1 MHEKDGLGA
10 PFVDVVQ
17 SPRRQREE
25 AAHERVADPIHPR
38 RDGVGRR
45 RGHGVGPSV
54 PPRRLIGR
62 PGAAYDRAWMASRH
76 TPGPSRAA
84 LAAWRRRAVRHM
96 TRSRTATLALV
107 RRIPGDLLRRP
118 RTQGAWSVRDVL
130 VHIAAWEA
138 EGARR
143 LALIAR
149 GRGERIVW
157 YDTTAELDAF
167 NARAVSAARRLGPGA
182 VLRRL
187 AAARARLLTELRR
200 LPPSA
205 LADPGH
211 ALPVTRWLR
220 EFAWTHEAAH
230 RRAIQAWSRGR
241 PAAERRP

>member
-1 MHEKDGLGA
+1 
-10 PFVDVVQ
+10 
-17 SPRRQREE
+17 
-25 AAHERVADPIHPR
+25 
-38 RDGVGRR
+38 
-45 RGHGVGPSV
+45 
-54 PPRRLIGR
+54 
-62 PGAAYDRAWMASRH
+62 
-76 TPGPSRAA
+76 
-84 LAAWRRRAVRHM
+84 M
-96 TRSRTATLALV
+96 TRSRTVTLGLI
-107 RRIPGDLLRRP
+107 RRIPADALRRP

-167 NARAVSAARRLGPGA
+167 NARVVSAARRLGPGA

-187 AAARARLLTELRR
+187 AAARARLLAGLRR

-211 ALPVTRWLR
+211 ALPVTSWLR
-220 EFAWTHEAAH
+220 EFAWTHETAH
-230 RRAIQAWSRGR
+230 RREIRAWGR
-241 PAAERRP
+241 ARAAVERRP